1 MEGHVARRPTVGLAL
16 GAGGA
21 RGWCHLGVLSVLDE
35 LGVETDIVAG
45 SSMGALVG
53 AAEAGGVRAELTEWA
68 LALTRGRFLSL
79 VDISVSRG
87 GLVAGK
93 EIANVLGN
101 WGLDR
106 DFAALGKR
114 FVAVATNLQSGREV
128 WLQEGPL
135 IPAVRASVSLPGLFS
150 PQLLDGRWLLDGGLT
165 NPVPISVARALGA
178 DVVIAVNP
186 NAKPPGRVWVPERG
200 GDIWD
205 GIAEQLGDLLPEAWR
220 GAAPDEPPEPQGTEV
235 VNASIDILTEYLRRT
250 RLAVDPADVMIDVDL
265 SDLSVISFHEAKA
278 AIEAGRRAALERVED
293 IRAVLEPPY

>member
-1 MEGHVARRPTVGLAL
+1 MARKPRIGLAL

-35 LGVETDIVAG
+35 MGVEAEIVAG
-45 SSMGALVG
+45 SSIGALVG
-53 AAEAGGVRAELTEWA
+53 AAEAGGVRDALRDWA
-68 LALTRGRFLSL
+68 LELTRGRFLSL
-79 VDISVSRG
+79 VDIRVSRG

-93 EIANVLGN
+93 EIANVLGR
-101 WGLDR
+101 WGLDC
-106 DFAALGKR
+106 DFAALDKT

-128 WLQEGPL
+128 WLREGPL

-200 GDIWD
+200 GDIWE
-205 GIAEQLGDLLPEAWR
+205 GIAEQLGGILPEAWR

-235 VNASIDILTEYLRRT
+235 LNASIDILTEYLRRT

-265 SDLSVISFHEAKA
+265 SDLSVISFHEAAA
-278 AIEAGRRAALERVED
+278 AIEAGRKATLDRADD
-293 IRAVLEPPY
+293 IRAVLKPPY